1 MLDAP
6 KFVLNILMV
15 TCIHFSQC
23 ALNQVNGEWIAL
35 ASTQRYEMQKKIKL
49 NVPEK
54 ITMIGSPN
62 PMVSNT
68 CF

>member
-6 KFVLNILMV
+6 KFVLNVLMV

-23 ALNQVNGEWIAL
+23 ALNQVNGGWTIL
-35 ASTQRYEMQKKIKL
+35 ANTPRYEMENKL
-49 NVPEK
+49 RKNVPEK

-62 PMVSNT
+62 LRVSNI